1 MIFKR
6 LLDEKEKLQKQLS
19 EKADQTRFLQQDLS
33 ACTRERDVLIAQLNQ
48 LTPALSEAQL
58 EELEGLRT
66 CPESDT
72 LSMEPR
78 ARRFWDE
85 FLRQRGE
92 LETQR
97 DIVSE
102 KDNEVQNLLSERRNT
117 RVLLEHLERLV
128 SRHVRYLRSIGVR
141 RQTAQ
146 NGVSSEVGSSC
157 SQSDGS
163 FIVP

>member
-1 MIFKR
+1 M
-6 LLDEKEKLQKQLS
+6 DQKEKLQEQLS
-19 EKADQTRFLQQDLS
+19 EKDDQNRFLQQDLS
-33 ACTRERDVLIAQLNQ
+33 SCTRERNVLNAQLNQ
-48 LTPALSEAQL
+48 LTPTLSESQL
-58 EELEGLRT
+58 DELDGLRT
-66 CPESDT
+66 CPESDL

-102 KDNEVQNLLSERRNT
+102 RDNEVRDLLSERANT

-128 SRHVRYLRSIGVR
+128 SRHERSLRSTVVK

-146 NGVSSEVGSSC
+146 NGVSSEVSY
-157 SQSDGS
+157 
-163 FIVP
+163 

>member
-1 MIFKR
+1 M
-6 LLDEKEKLQKQLS
+6 DQKEKLQEQLS

-66 CPESDT
+66 CPESD
-72 LSMEPR
+72 LLAMEPR

-102 KDNEVQNLLSERRNT
+102 RDNEVRDLLSERGNT
-117 RVLLEHLERLV
+117 RLLLEHLERLV
-128 SRHVRYLRSIGVR
+128 SRHERSLRFTVVK

-146 NGVSSEVGSSC
+146 NGISSEVSSSC
-157 SQSDGS
+157 SQSDRS
-163 FIVP
+163 FIVL

>member
-1 MIFKR
+1 M
-6 LLDEKEKLQKQLS
+6 DEKEKLQEQLS
-19 EKADQTRFLQQDLS
+19 EKADQARFLQQDLS

-66 CPESDT
+66 CPESD
-72 LSMEPR
+72 LLAMEPR

-102 KDNEVQNLLSERRNT
+102 RDNEVRDLLSERGNT

-128 SRHVRYLRSIGVR
+128 SRHERSLRSTVVK

-146 NGVSSEVGSSC
+146 NGVSSEVSCSC
-157 SQSDGS
+157 SQSDRS

>member
-1 MIFKR
+1 
-6 LLDEKEKLQKQLS
+6 
-19 EKADQTRFLQQDLS
+19 
-33 ACTRERDVLIAQLNQ
+33 
-48 LTPALSEAQL
+48 
-58 EELEGLRT
+58 
-66 CPESDT
+66 
-72 LSMEPR
+72 MEPR

-102 KDNEVQNLLSERRNT
+102 RDNEVRDLLSERGNT

-128 SRHVRYLRSIGVR
+128 SRHERSLRSTVVK

-146 NGVSSEVGSSC
+146 NGVSSEVSCSC
-157 SQSDGS
+157 SQSDRS

>member
-1 MIFKR
+1 M
-6 LLDEKEKLQKQLS
+6 DQKEKLQEQLS
-19 EKADQTRFLQQDLS
+19 EKDDQNRFLQQDLS
-33 ACTRERDVLIAQLNQ
+33 SCTRERDVLIAQLNQ
-48 LTPALSEAQL
+48 LTPTLSESQL
-58 EELEGLRT
+58 DELDGLRT
-66 CPESDT
+66 CPESDL

-102 KDNEVQNLLSERRNT
+102 RDNEVRDLLSERANT

-128 SRHVRYLRSIGVR
+128 SRHERSLRSTVVK

-146 NGVSSEVGSSC
+146 NGVSSEVSY
-157 SQSDGS
+157 
-163 FIVP
+163 